1 MNRKGLNPLRGL
13 SAVVAAYMV
22 LIFYLS
28 VIRLPSFLPEMELAN
43 MDKFEHFVAYGILGF
58 LWALD
63 LRKTLCAGKTAM
75 RVIGIT
81 FIITFGFG
89 ALIEICQSFIPYRS
103 ASILDAVANGAGGL
117 TGAFVSEKLFNKKAK
132 THDA

>member
-1 MNRKGLNPLRGL
+1 M
-13 SAVVAAYMV
+13 A

-28 VIRLPSFLPEMELAN
+28 VIRLPSLLPEMELAN
-43 MDKFEHFVAYGILGF
+43 MDKIEHFVAYGVMGI

-81 FIITFGFG
+81 FIITFSFG
-89 ALIEICQSFIPYRS
+89 VLIEICQSVIPYRS
-103 ASILDAVANGAGGL
+103 ASIFDAAANGAGGL
-117 TGAFVSEKLFNKKAK
+117 TGAFLCEKLFSKKAK